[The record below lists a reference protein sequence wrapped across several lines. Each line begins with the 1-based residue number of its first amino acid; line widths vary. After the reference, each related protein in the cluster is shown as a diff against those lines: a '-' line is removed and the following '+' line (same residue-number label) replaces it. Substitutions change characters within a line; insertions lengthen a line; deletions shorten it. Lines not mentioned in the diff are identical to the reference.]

1 MQAPRPVTFFR
12 YIGDYN
18 RITFFPT
25 EFGADEYAL
34 LQGRVVEF
42 RMTDRMVTLGRSTPS
57 CPVTFDLSLEGPAYK
72 ISRRQVSNQCSVVLC
87 HPPPLLPSK
96 NLMLPL

>member
-1 MQAPRPVTFFR
+1 MSTVRL
-12 YIGDYN
+12 ILLL
-18 RITFFPT
+18 I

-42 RMTDRMVTLGRSTPS
+42 RMTQRMVTLGRSTPS

-72 ISRRQVSNQCSVVLC
+72 ISRRQVSNQYWLLVLLGFF
-87 HPPPLLPSK
+87 PIDSAITT
-96 NLMLPL
+96 

>member
-1 MQAPRPVTFFR
+1 MTAIRLV
-12 YIGDYN
+12 
-18 RITFFPT
+18 FPPI

-42 RMTDRMVTLGRSTPS
+42 RMTQRMVTLGRSTPS

-72 ISRRQVSNQCSVVLC
+72 ISRRQVSTSILDAHSHTYRDHNNSLC
-87 HPPPLLPSK
+87 YS
-96 NLMLPL
+96 